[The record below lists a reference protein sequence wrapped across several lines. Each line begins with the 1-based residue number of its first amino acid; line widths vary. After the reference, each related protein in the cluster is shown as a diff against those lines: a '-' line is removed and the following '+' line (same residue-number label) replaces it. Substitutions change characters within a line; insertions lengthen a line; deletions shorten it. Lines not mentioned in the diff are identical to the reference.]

1 MSLRRFAAAL
11 PALLAILAM
20 AMATAS
26 AADLPQD
33 ALAAR
38 LEARIVQLE
47 DVNALKRL
55 QRAYGYFVDE
65 AQWDRVAELFAD
77 DGSIEVGLDGVY
89 QGRRHVHDY
98 LYALGRGK
106 AGLAP
111 GQLNQYLQLMPVV
124 TLDAGGLSA
133 RGTWRAVILTGQLG
147 KDAAWAEGPYE
158 NEYVKENGVWKI
170 RRLHWYQTL
179 WVPYTGG
186 WARTADINGA
196 RFVTTLQPDAPPSVT
211 YQSWPGVFVP
221 PFHFRQGS
229 RSTVS
234 PFAAP
239 ALLAVAGAAQRL
251 PQLAQ
256 RAALLKDQYEIEN
269 LQRIYGFYIDK
280 GQWDEAADLFSTDA
294 RFEVV
299 GRGAWLGQR
308 RIREYLHAIGPAG
321 PAPGRLFD
329 NMQLQPI
336 VTVAP
341 DRRTAQGRWRLF
353 AQYAQAGR
361 FHEWGTGL
369 YENDYVRENGVW
381 KIRRL
386 ALYPE
391 MFTPYEA
398 GWGREALK
406 VSRMEPALAPDRAS
420 KGSASYE
427 KAYIVPAHYASPAD
441 ARAASRRER
450 AVTAAAARGPRDAAG
465 QQALAQEIDGVVR
478 MLSDVAE
485 IENLQTIYGYYLAT
499 LEWDALTELF
509 TRDGTI
515 EIALRGVYVGKPAV
529 RRNLDLYGKQGLDH
543 GVLHNHMQYQFTIH
557 VAPDGHTAQLRSRA
571 LSMMGNFERNA
582 TWMGGIYEND
592 FVKED
597 GVWRFR
603 TDHQMNTYFAPYET
617 GWKDLA
623 QRPAPGVTDA
633 NPPDR
638 PPSVR
643 FEMYPRNFLP
653 PYHYPNPVTGRPFT
667 NAATP

>member
-11 PALLAILAM
+11 PALLAILATVT
-20 AMATAS
+20 ATAT

-33 ALAAR
+33 VLAAR
-38 LEARIVQLE
+38 LEERIVQLE

-89 QGRRHVHDY
+89 QGRRHVRDY
-98 LYALGRGK
+98 LYALGKGK

-124 TLDAGGLSA
+124 TLDAGGLTA

-170 RRLHWYQTL
+170 RRLHWFQTL
-179 WVPYTGG
+179 WVPYAGG

-196 RFVTTLQPDAPPSVT
+196 RFVTTLKPDAPPSVT
-211 YQSWPGVFVP
+211 YQSWPGVFAP

-239 ALLAVAGAAQRL
+239 APLAVTGAARRL

-280 GQWDEAADLFSTDA
+280 GQWDEAADLFSADA

-299 GRGAWLGQR
+299 GRGTWLGPR

-353 AQYAQAGR
+353 AQYAQAGQ

-386 ALYPE
+386 TLYPE

-406 VSRMEPALAPDRAS
+406 VSRMEPALAPDRTS

-441 ARAASRRER
+441 ARAAARRER
-450 AVTAAAARGPRDAAG
+450 AVTAAAAPGPRDAAG
-465 QQALAQEIDGVVR
+465 QQVLAQEVDGVVR

-557 VAPDGHTAQLRSRA
+557 VAPDGRTAQLRSRA

-667 NAATP
+667 SAATP